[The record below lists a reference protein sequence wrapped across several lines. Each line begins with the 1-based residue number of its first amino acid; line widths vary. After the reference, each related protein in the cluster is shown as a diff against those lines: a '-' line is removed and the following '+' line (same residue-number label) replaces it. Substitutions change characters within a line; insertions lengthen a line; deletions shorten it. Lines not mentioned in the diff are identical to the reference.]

1 MTEIRKNRCIRLS
14 DAEFQQLQKNAQS
27 QGCTMSELIRR
38 TAIYGQKMSQVNL
51 DMEPIRKMLYELQM
65 QGNNLNQ
72 LAREANTFGISK
84 SLAESI
90 EEEVSKSKK
99 TRKRLNQL
107 IQDIRETRYLRVVLS
122 SKRRSQVNAMLTIYA
137 TILMTKMPSC
147 VTVKILLMSK
157 IGIRKWMM

>member
-1 MTEIRKNRCIRLS
+1 MTERKNKRLWIRLS
-14 DAEFQQLQKNAQS
+14 DEEYKLLQRNAVS
-27 QGCTMSELIRR
+27 QDCTMSELIRR
-38 TAIYGQKMSQVNL
+38 TAIYGQKISPVVL
-51 DMEPIRKMLYELQM
+51 DMKPIKKMLYELQM

-107 IQDIRETRYLRVVLS
+107 IQDIREGR
-122 SKRRSQVNAMLTIYA
+122 
-137 TILMTKMPSC
+137 
-147 VTVKILLMSK
+147 LLE
-157 IGIRKWMM
+157 

>member
-1 MTEIRKNRCIRLS
+1 MTDIRKNRCIRLN
-14 DAEFQQLQKNAQS
+14 DEEFKQLQKNAQS

-38 TAIYGQKMSQVNL
+38 TAIYGQKMPQVNL

-107 IQDIRETRYLRVVLS
+107 IQDIREGR
-122 SKRRSQVNAMLTIYA
+122 
-137 TILMTKMPSC
+137 
-147 VTVKILLMSK
+147 LLE
-157 IGIRKWMM
+157 